1 MLLKL
6 SFLRRVRAKKRSRNY
21 ASYENTGKFICKADL
36 KHVTGQQE
44 MVREAEE
51 ELRKELTSFRNTVSF
66 ALLFINI
73 CFFVFAVTLKA
84 YANELPGY
92 KLSVPVQILVSHLR
106 DREKILRNFRNVE
119 ELGFICEKNGR

>member
-1 MLLKL
+1 
-6 SFLRRVRAKKRSRNY
+6 
-21 ASYENTGKFICKADL
+21 
-36 KHVTGQQE
+36 

-92 KLSVPVQILVSHLR
+92 KLSIPVQILVSHLTLI
-106 DREKILRNFRNVE
+106 REF
-119 ELGFICEKNGR
+119 

>member
-1 MLLKL
+1 
-6 SFLRRVRAKKRSRNY
+6 
-21 ASYENTGKFICKADL
+21 
-36 KHVTGQQE
+36 

-106 DREKILRNFRNVE
+106 DCEQIFRNFRKFLLPCSPHSSGSS
-119 ELGFICEKNGR
+119 ELQKKRKFCLRSLNLSSSITIMLRVLAKLITSKIGK

>member
-1 MLLKL
+1 LK
-6 SFLRRVRAKKRSRNY
+6 AY
-21 ASYENTGKFICKADL
+21 Q

-51 ELRKELTSFRNTVSF
+51 QLRKELTSFRNTVSF
-66 ALLFINI
+66 ALLFINV

-92 KLSVPVQILVSHLR
+92 KMLIPVNILVSQLNS
-106 DREKILRNFRNVE
+106 LQ
-119 ELGFICEKNGR
+119 GRLQ